1 MRIGAQLAIMP
12 RKTSHDVFRHNTE
25 AMTPRSP
32 EMKQSGLI
40 SQVKVKKR
48 EGFQEELI
56 AENLRNAMD
65 ELDKITGKRDK
76 EEIIESIF
84 EDFCIGK

>member
-1 MRIGAQLAIMP
+1 MDEVIVNKRQTCHLEKI
-12 RKTSHDVFRHNTE
+12 KE
-25 AMTPRSP
+25 
-32 EMKQSGLI
+32 LI